1 MVLKFMIFKV
11 LFDKIGWIIEGLVP
25 LIISGILFFWV
36 DSLIFINFVGLI
48 GSIAFVQVLPGF
60 VNIYSKDRK
69 ETYKLFYRIDNLLR
83 LILLAGSLLYFLS
96 EGYVYP
102 FIWLGIAVSIFFIIA
117 RIVVLG
123 RLRLTVASLFGRT
136 INYIYILAIAMPY
149 TDEFAL
155 IVMLNG
161 FIVGY

>member
-48 GSIAFVQVLPGF
+48 GSIAFVQVLSGF
-60 VNIYSKDRK
+60 VNICSKDRK

>member
-1 MVLKFMIFKV
+1 MIFKV